1 VSKNLEEIPL
11 FPLHAVLLPYEPL
24 QLHIFE
30 PRYLEMVNYCVEYD
44 APFGIVL
51 IREGTEIEGPAEP
64 YLVGTVARIEKVQ
77 SYDDGRLLISV
88 IGERRFRIR
97 KIDESAS
104 YLRARI
110 EPLMEFEPESYEVI
124 NALQLRLVQDFGFL
138 VTQMLARPDFNIQV
152 QLSEDPGVLTYTIAR
167 FLNLENPQ
175 KQRLLENTDV
185 EQRLHDLV
193 KMLEEKM
200 IETKTQR
207 FQKLTSQDLSEFIN
221 LN

>member
-1 VSKNLEEIPL
+1 
-11 FPLHAVLLPYEPL
+11 
-24 QLHIFE
+24 
-30 PRYLEMVNYCVEYD
+30 
-44 APFGIVL
+44 L

-77 SYDDGRLLISV
+77 SYEDGRLLISV

-104 YLRARI
+104 YLKARI

-124 NALQLRLVQDFGFL
+124 NTLQLRLVQDFGFL

-152 QLSEDPGVLTYTIAR
+152 QLPEDPGVLTYTIAR

-207 FQKLTSQDLSEFIN
+207 FQKLTSQDLSEYIN

>member
-1 VSKNLEEIPL
+1 
-11 FPLHAVLLPYEPL
+11 
-24 QLHIFE
+24 
-30 PRYLEMVNYCVEYD
+30 
-44 APFGIVL
+44 
-51 IREGTEIEGPAEP
+51 
-64 YLVGTVARIEKVQ
+64 
-77 SYDDGRLLISV
+77 
-88 IGERRFRIR
+88 
-97 KIDESAS
+97 
-104 YLRARI
+104 
-110 EPLMEFEPESYEVI
+110 
-124 NALQLRLVQDFGFL
+124 LVQDFGFL

-152 QLSEDPGVLTYTIAR
+152 QLPEDPGVLTYTIAR

-207 FQKLTSQDLSEFIN
+207 FQKLTSQDLSEYIN